1 MSTLSSIHPSVY
13 NEFQNGNFVVQ
24 RSTRKF
30 SCMALDQ
37 SHEQLNKWI
46 KGEGGAVGLT
56 EDPAALRRWML
67 AGPEVSRVIAE
78 FEEVFC
84 DEDEH
89 NSTKHHEG
97 APYFQSAFAKD
108 VKSLV
113 ATLEELGN
121 PFLECTKE
129 LVTLDT
135 KIIMYNRATES
146 VLSAKQTGISQ
157 YETFVAD
164 KITSSKVPLTDTI
177 ARNNLVLFH
186 SHVEKDSKLFSKA
199 NALKRDSH
207 LFSIGYTLFARQE
220 KLICSNFLL
229 MRIDLNHLQRHPWEE
244 FSLGK
249 NLTFLIA
256 LKE

>member
-1 MSTLSSIHPSVY
+1 
-13 NEFQNGNFVVQ
+13 
-24 RSTRKF
+24 
-30 SCMALDQ
+30 
-37 SHEQLNKWI
+37 
-46 KGEGGAVGLT
+46 
-56 EDPAALRRWML
+56 ML

-89 NSTKHHEG
+89 NSTKHHEE

-186 SHVEKDSKLFSKA
+186 SHVEKDSKLLSKA
-199 NALKRDSH
+199 NALKRDCY
-207 LFSIGYTLFARQE
+207 LFSRLYIACQARETDLEQ
-220 KLICSNFLL
+220 FLL
-229 MRIDLNHLQRHPWEE
+229 MKINLNHIHCHPWEE
-244 FSLGK
+244 FGLGK